1 MSWLAMLFTTLL
13 LCVLETRPANLS
25 GTCNVLA
32 CFFITLVYLEDSRI
46 GRKLIGVLLNGLG
59 WLSLQNTGYDSS
71 DTVDLGY
78 TSFDFDN
85 LKEELVAA
93 LETAISSPRYAKPA
107 QKKLERKLLSVT
119 KRFFRSLEPPAYV
132 KILIRKDGKI
142 KAQGAEIAELK
153 EVIREK
159 DEALRQ
165 KEKELTWHERGLK
178 TSNASHETQEAKI
191 DSEEITLCDEEKS
204 ILQSVKMDLE
214 KKAFETSEA
223 VAEQTIRDWEER
235 FGSLADIGFN
245 IRARKYEQ
253 QRPRKV
259 QNQAIIDAGIKAA
272 HHGEVIADAAMYQD
286 FGRPDRRLS
295 DPARFIVL
303 HVVDPEF
310 AWRNRNCTELVD
322 ILNWRVAMK
331 DFYTTSCAGSNFE
344 LSNFEKLFKEIIAA
358 VSVQENLDPAYFS
371 KNYRAKQLHQLL
383 KVSHDSA
390 LAAQKE
396 FWKNRFS

>member
-1 MSWLAMLFTTLL
+1 MSWLALLFTTLL

-59 WLSLQNTGYDSS
+59 WLSLQDTGYDSP

-93 LETAISSPRYAKPA
+93 LETAISSPRSAKPA

-153 EVIREK
+153 EVIRKK

-191 DSEEITLCDEEKS
+191 DSKEITLCDEEKS

-223 VAEQTIRDWEER
+223 VAEQTIRDWKEK
-235 FGSLADIGFN
+235 FSSL
-245 IRARKYEQ
+245 
-253 QRPRKV
+253 
-259 QNQAIIDAGIKAA
+259 
-272 HHGEVIADAAMYQD
+272 ADAAMYQD

-310 AWRNRNCTELVD
+310 AWKNRNCTELVD

-331 DFYTTSCAGSNFE
+331 NFYTTSCAGSNFE

-396 FWKNRFS
+396 FWKNRYD

>member
-1 MSWLAMLFTTLL
+1 MSWLALLFTTLL

-59 WLSLQNTGYDSS
+59 WLSLQDTGYDSP

-93 LETAISSPRYAKPA
+93 LETAISSPRSAKPA

-204 ILQSVKMDLE
+204 ILQS
-214 KKAFETSEA
+214 
-223 VAEQTIRDWEER
+223 

-310 AWRNRNCTELVD
+310 AWKNRNCTELVD

-396 FWKNRFS
+396 FWKNRYD